1 MRKNIPANCLKTL
14 IDLFFLPVRKSKIL
28 LTYVLNHSLHDE
40 IEKMSNSGT
49 LFPLNHIHQSI
60 RLSRKLLNKDFIIL
74 DIGGGIG
81 ASVKLFT
88 DNFPDKKIIVFE
100 PVEESFKAI
109 KNRFPNHSN
118 IEFVKAAA
126 GNENTEK
133 EINIAARITSS
144 SLLPLEAD
152 PKSDVFNEEYL
163 GQKRVEKIR
172 IIRLDDFLA
181 KNRDEYGIMKIDV
194 QGFEMEVLKG
204 AEKTLKRTDIIVL
217 EVNNHNGYKG
227 SARYYEIDKYLREH
241 NFSLY
246 NILPS
251 VIDGGRLK
259 EWDMIYMNSTAPCVS
274 E

>member
-1 MRKNIPANCLKTL
+1 MRKNIPSNCLKIL
-14 IDLFFLPVRKSKIL
+14 IDLFFLPVRKNKTL
-28 LTYVLNHSLHDE
+28 LKYVLNHSLHDE
-40 IEKMSNSGT
+40 IEKMSNSGA

-60 RLSRKLLNKDFIIL
+60 RLSRKLLHKDFIIL

-109 KNRFPNHSN
+109 KKRFPDNYN

-181 KNRDEYGIMKIDV
+181 NNHDEFGILKIDV

-204 AEKTLKRTDIIVL
+204 AAKTLKRTDIIVL
-217 EVNNHNGYKG
+217 EVNNHYGYKG
-227 SARYYEIDKYLREH
+227 SAKYYEIDKYLREN

-246 NILPS
+246 NIFPS

-259 EWDMIYMNSTAPCVS
+259 EWDMIYMNSSAQCVS

>member
-1 MRKNIPANCLKTL
+1 MKKNIPANCAKIL
-14 IDLFFLPVRKSKIL
+14 IDLFFMPVRKSRIL
-28 LTYVLNHSLHDE
+28 LNYILNHSLHDE
-40 IEKMSNSGT
+40 IEKMSDSGT

-60 RLSRKLLNKDFIIL
+60 RLSRKLMNKDFIIL

-81 ASVKLFT
+81 ASVKLFC

-100 PVEESFKAI
+100 PVEESYKAI
-109 KNRFPNHSN
+109 KNRFPDHSN
-118 IEFVKAAA
+118 LELVRAAA

-152 PKSDVFNEEYL
+152 PKSDVFNEENL
-163 GQKRVEKIR
+163 GHKRVEKIR

-181 KNRDEYGIMKIDV
+181 ENNDEYGIMKIDV
-194 QGFEMEVLKG
+194 QGFEIEVLKG
-204 AEKTLKRTDIIVL
+204 AGKTLRRTDIIVL
-217 EVNNHNGYKG
+217 EVNNHDGYKG
-227 SARYYEIDKYLREH
+227 SAKYYEIDKYLREH

-246 NILPS
+246 NIFPS
-251 VIDGGRLK
+251 VTDGGRLK
-259 EWDMIYMNSTAPCVS
+259 EWDMIYMNSSAQCVS

>member
-1 MRKNIPANCLKTL
+1 M
-14 IDLFFLPVRKSKIL
+14 FFLPVRKNKTL

-40 IEKMSNSGT
+40 IEKMSNSGA

-60 RLSRKLLNKDFIIL
+60 KLSRKLLNKDFIIL

-100 PVEESFKAI
+100 PVEESFNAI
-109 KNRFPNHSN
+109 KKRFPDNYN
-118 IEFVKAAA
+118 IELVKAAA

-152 PKSDVFNEEYL
+152 PKSDVYNEEYL

-172 IIRLDDFLA
+172 IVRLDDFLA
-181 KNRDEYGIMKIDV
+181 DNHDEFGIMKIDV

-204 AEKTLKRTDIIVL
+204 AGKTLKRTDIIVL
-217 EVNNHNGYKG
+217 EVNNHFGYKG
-227 SARYYEIDKYLREH
+227 SAKYYEIDKYLREN

-246 NILPS
+246 NIFPS

-259 EWDMIYMNSTAPCVS
+259 EWDMIYMNSSAQCVS